1 MSSDLTK
8 IQSSFKSNLKF
19 HSTEKKS
26 ELDEIKIYKNLQ
38 KMDKNESKPQ
48 NIQKWYIRNRLSV
61 LELIEKFG
69 KLYEFTN
76 HTLYAAINF
85 TDKILTNENELNQK
99 NLTLIVIACCL
110 MASKF
115 VENDAFDI
123 DLNEVISITKSMNY
137 TIDDL
142 YQSEIYVVKKLN
154 YNLLIPS
161 VYEFIQYLNIIGVFY
176 QGEIKNIKRVSNDIQ
191 EITRKVMFH
200 EISLKYPNEVLAMG
214 IIKGIR
220 KKYDLDR
227 SNMKKI
233 LKRYNFT
240 YDKNLFDNC
249 YDDIRVVALGLKPKK
264 HHHHKKNKD
273 SDKKNKDNSNN
284 NDNNNIE
291 NNNKDNNENKN
302 KENLKK
308 TSFLRKSISSK
319 STKLYSSQLKTIEEN
334 PKNKREI
341 SSNKLNTIYEKD
353 LIKEE
358 EKKKIYH
365 RSNTKGKK
373 QSPNSSLDISSDE
386 DNKNHFEVHTEE
398 VNKRELDRTRKKK
411 LSVRIN
417 ESINQYFEDNS
428 PTSIKLSNQPIKKE
442 KDKSRKIKP
451 VNKDKINFPFSIKRA
466 KKISFVSPNYKS
478 NYDNI
483 EVNEKLYKTVE
494 MKNKKVEEEESEDDN
509 KFHKVKSQYDLKHNN
524 LNNQNTHFTQINN
537 KGYKTPIYI
546 EEK

>member
-1 MSSDLTK
+1 MSYQKSLSSDLSK
-8 IQSSFKSNLKF
+8 IKSSFKSNIKSNMF
-19 HSTEKKS
+19 EKKS
-26 ELDEIKIYKNLQ
+26 ELDEITIYKNLQ
-38 KMDKNESKPQ
+38 KIDKNETKPQ
-48 NIQKWYIRNRLSV
+48 NIPKWYIKNRLNV

-85 TDKILTNENELNQK
+85 TDKILINEEELNQK

-142 YQSEIYVVKKLN
+142 YQSEIYVVQKLN

-191 EITRKVMFH
+191 DITRKVMFH
-200 EISLKYPNEVLAMG
+200 EIALKYPNEVLAMG

-220 KKYDLDR
+220 KKYDLER

-233 LKRYNFT
+233 IKRYNFT
-240 YDKNLFDNC
+240 YDKSLFDNC
-249 YDDIRVVALGLKPKK
+249 YDDVRVVALGLKPKK
-264 HHHHKKNKD
+264 HHHHHHKD
-273 SDKKNKDNSNN
+273 KNKDNES
-284 NDNNNIE
+284 
-291 NNNKDNNENKN
+291 NKN
-302 KENLKK
+302 KENENINKEYNKK
-308 TSFLRKSISSK
+308 QKFVRKAVSSN
-319 STKLYSSQLKTIEEN
+319 TAKLFSSQLKTIEEYPN
-334 PKNKREI
+334 NKREK
-341 SSNKLNTIYEKD
+341 SSNKTNTMYEKD

-358 EKKKIYH
+358 EKQKYN
-365 RSNTKGKK
+365 RSNTKGKNK
-373 QSPNSSLDISSDE
+373 SPNSSIDISSE
-386 DNKNHFEVHTEE
+386 EENKNIFEVHNEE
-398 VNKRELDRTRKKK
+398 VNKRELLDRTKKK
-411 LSVRIN
+411 NLSVRIN

-428 PTSIKLSNQPIKKE
+428 PTSIKLTNQPIKKE
-442 KDKSRKIKP
+442 KEKSRKIKP

-478 NYDNI
+478 NYQNI
-483 EVNEKLYKTVE
+483 EVKEKLIKTVE
-494 MKNKKVEEEESEDDN
+494 MKNKKNEEEESDEDN
-509 KFHKVKSQYDLKHNN
+509 KFHKVKSSYDLKHNN
-524 LNNQNTHFTQINN
+524 LNNKNTHNTQINN

>member
-1 MSSDLTK
+1 MSYQKSLSSDLSK
-8 IQSSFKSNLKF
+8 IKSSLKSNLK
-19 HSTEKKS
+19 SNRYDKKS
-26 ELDEIKIYKNLQ
+26 ELDEITIYKNLQ
-38 KMDKNESKPQ
+38 KINKNETKPQ
-48 NIQKWYIRNRLSV
+48 NIPKWYIKNRLSV

-76 HTLYAAINF
+76 HTLYAAINY
-85 TDKILTNENELNQK
+85 TDKILLNENELSQK

-123 DLNEVISITKSMNY
+123 DLNEVISITKSMNF

-176 QGEIKNIKRVSNDIQ
+176 QGEIKDIKRVSNDIQ
-191 EITRKVMFH
+191 DITRKVMFH

-220 KKYDLDR
+220 KKYDLER
-227 SNMKKI
+227 SNMRKI

-249 YDDIRVVALGLKPKK
+249 YDDIRIVALGLKPKK
-264 HHHHKKNKD
+264 HHHK
-273 SDKKNKDNSNN
+273 DKKKDKDNE
-284 NDNNNIE
+284 ND
-291 NNNKDNNENKN
+291 KN
-302 KENLKK
+302 KENKK
-308 TSFLRKSISSK
+308 KINFARKTVSSK
-319 STKLYSSQLKTIEEN
+319 TTKLNNSQLKPIDEH
-334 PKNKREI
+334 PKHKREA

-353 LIKEE
+353 LLKEE
-358 EKKKIYH
+358 EKLKLYH
-365 RSNTKGKK
+365 RSNTKGKNK
-373 QSPNSSLDISSDE
+373 SPNSSLDIISSDE
-386 DNKNHFEVHTEE
+386 DNKNIFEVHNEE
-398 VNKRELDRTRKKK
+398 VNKRELIDRTKKK
-411 LSVRIN
+411 NLSVKIN
-417 ESINQYFEDNS
+417 ESVNQYFEDDT

-442 KDKSRKIKP
+442 KEKSRKIKP
-451 VNKDKINFPFSIKRA
+451 VNKDKINFPFSINRA

-478 NYDNI
+478 NYENI
-483 EVNEKLYKTVE
+483 EVKEKLYKTVE
-494 MKNKKVEEEESEDDN
+494 MKNKKNEEEESDDEN
-509 KFHKVKSQYDLKHNN
+509 KFHKVKSSYDLKHNN
-524 LNNQNTHFTQINN
+524 LNNKNTHNTQINY

>member
-1 MSSDLTK
+1 MSYQKSLSSDLSK
-8 IQSSFKSNLKF
+8 IKSSLKSNIKSNMF
-19 HSTEKKS
+19 EKKS
-26 ELDEIKIYKNLQ
+26 ELDEITIYKNLQ
-38 KMDKNESKPQ
+38 KIDKNETKPQ
-48 NIQKWYIRNRLSV
+48 NIPKWYIKNRLNV

-85 TDKILTNENELNQK
+85 TDKILINEEELNQK

-142 YQSEIYVVKKLN
+142 YQSEIYVVQKLN

-191 EITRKVMFH
+191 DITRKVMFH
-200 EISLKYPNEVLAMG
+200 EIALKYPNEVLAMG

-220 KKYDLDR
+220 KKYDLER

-233 LKRYNFT
+233 IKRYNFT
-240 YDKNLFDNC
+240 YDKSLFDNC

-264 HHHHKKNKD
+264 HHHHHHKD
-273 SDKKNKDNSNN
+273 KNKDNES
-284 NDNNNIE
+284 
-291 NNNKDNNENKN
+291 NKN
-302 KENLKK
+302 KENENNNKEYNK
-308 TSFLRKSISSK
+308 RQKFVRKAVSSN
-319 STKLYSSQLKTIEEN
+319 TAKLFSSQLKTIEEYPN
-334 PKNKREI
+334 NKREK
-341 SSNKLNTIYEKD
+341 SSNKTNTMYEKD

-358 EKKKIYH
+358 EKQKYN
-365 RSNTKGKK
+365 RSNTKGKNK
-373 QSPNSSLDISSDE
+373 SPNSSLDISSE
-386 DNKNHFEVHTEE
+386 EENKNIFEVHNEE
-398 VNKRELDRTRKKK
+398 VNKRELLDRTKKK
-411 LSVRIN
+411 NLSVRIN

-428 PTSIKLSNQPIKKE
+428 PTSIKLTNQPIKKE
-442 KDKSRKIKP
+442 KEKSRKIKP

-478 NYDNI
+478 NYQNI
-483 EVNEKLYKTVE
+483 EVKEKLIKTVE
-494 MKNKKVEEEESEDDN
+494 MKNKKNEEEESDEDN
-509 KFHKVKSQYDLKHNN
+509 KFHKVKSSYDLKHNN
-524 LNNQNTHFTQINN
+524 LNNKNTHNTQINN

>member
-1 MSSDLTK
+1 MSCQKSLSSDLSK
-8 IQSSFKSNLKF
+8 IKSSLKSNIKSNMF
-19 HSTEKKS
+19 EKKS
-26 ELDEIKIYKNLQ
+26 ELDEITIYKNLQ
-38 KMDKNESKPQ
+38 KIDKNETKPQ
-48 NIQKWYIRNRLSV
+48 NIPKWYIKNRLNV

-85 TDKILTNENELNQK
+85 TDKILINEEELNQK

-142 YQSEIYVVKKLN
+142 YQSEIYVVQKLN

-191 EITRKVMFH
+191 DITRKVMFH
-200 EISLKYPNEVLAMG
+200 EIALKYPNEVLAMG

-220 KKYDLDR
+220 KKYDLER

-233 LKRYNFT
+233 IKRYNFT
-240 YDKNLFDNC
+240 YDKSLFDNC

-264 HHHHKKNKD
+264 HHHHHHKD
-273 SDKKNKDNSNN
+273 KNKDNES
-284 NDNNNIE
+284 
-291 NNNKDNNENKN
+291 NKN
-302 KENLKK
+302 KENENNNKEYNKK
-308 TSFLRKSISSK
+308 QKFVRKAVSSN
-319 STKLYSSQLKTIEEN
+319 TAKLFSSQLKTIEEYPN
-334 PKNKREI
+334 NKREK
-341 SSNKLNTIYEKD
+341 SSNKTNTMYEKD

-358 EKKKIYH
+358 EKQKYN
-365 RSNTKGKK
+365 RSNTKGKNK
-373 QSPNSSLDISSDE
+373 SPNSSLDISSE
-386 DNKNHFEVHTEE
+386 EENKNIFEVHNEE
-398 VNKRELDRTRKKK
+398 VNKRELLDRTKKK
-411 LSVRIN
+411 NLSVRIN

-428 PTSIKLSNQPIKKE
+428 PTSIKLTNQPIKKE
-442 KDKSRKIKP
+442 KEKSRKIKP

-478 NYDNI
+478 NYQNI
-483 EVNEKLYKTVE
+483 EVKEKLIKTVE
-494 MKNKKVEEEESEDDN
+494 MKNKKNEEEESDEDN
-509 KFHKVKSQYDLKHNN
+509 KFHKVKSSYDLKHNN
-524 LNNQNTHFTQINN
+524 LNNKNTHNTQINN

>member
-1 MSSDLTK
+1 MSYQKSLSSDLSK
-8 IQSSFKSNLKF
+8 IKSSFKSNIKSNMF
-19 HSTEKKS
+19 EKKS
-26 ELDEIKIYKNLQ
+26 ELDEITIYKNLQ
-38 KMDKNESKPQ
+38 KIDKNETKPQ
-48 NIQKWYIRNRLSV
+48 NIPKWYIKNRLNV

-85 TDKILTNENELNQK
+85 TDKILINEEELNQK

-142 YQSEIYVVKKLN
+142 YQSEIYVVQKLN

-191 EITRKVMFH
+191 DITRKVMFH
-200 EISLKYPNEVLAMG
+200 EIALKYPNEVLAMG

-220 KKYDLDR
+220 KKYDLER

-233 LKRYNFT
+233 IKRYNFT
-240 YDKNLFDNC
+240 YDKSLFDNC

-264 HHHHKKNKD
+264 HHHHHHKD
-273 SDKKNKDNSNN
+273 KNKDNES
-284 NDNNNIE
+284 
-291 NNNKDNNENKN
+291 NKN
-302 KENLKK
+302 KENENINKEYNKK
-308 TSFLRKSISSK
+308 QKFVRKAVSSN
-319 STKLYSSQLKTIEEN
+319 TAKLFSSQLKTIEEYPN
-334 PKNKREI
+334 NKREK
-341 SSNKLNTIYEKD
+341 SSNKTNTMYEKD

-358 EKKKIYH
+358 EKQKYN
-365 RSNTKGKK
+365 RSNTKGKNK
-373 QSPNSSLDISSDE
+373 SPNSSLDISSE
-386 DNKNHFEVHTEE
+386 EENKNIFEVHNEE
-398 VNKRELDRTRKKK
+398 VNKRELLDRTKKK
-411 LSVRIN
+411 NLSVRIN

-428 PTSIKLSNQPIKKE
+428 PTSIKLTNQPIKKE
-442 KDKSRKIKP
+442 KEKSRKIKP

-478 NYDNI
+478 NYQNI
-483 EVNEKLYKTVE
+483 EVKEKLIKTVE
-494 MKNKKVEEEESEDDN
+494 MKNKKNEEEESDEDN
-509 KFHKVKSQYDLKHNN
+509 KFHKVKSSYDLKHNN
-524 LNNQNTHFTQINN
+524 LNNKNTHNTQINN

>member
-1 MSSDLTK
+1 M
-8 IQSSFKSNLKF
+8 F
-19 HSTEKKS
+19 EKKS
-26 ELDEIKIYKNLQ
+26 ELDEITIYKNLQ
-38 KMDKNESKPQ
+38 KIDKNETKPQ
-48 NIQKWYIRNRLSV
+48 NIPKWYIKNRLNV

-85 TDKILTNENELNQK
+85 TDKILINEEELNQK

-142 YQSEIYVVKKLN
+142 YQSEIYVVQKLN

-191 EITRKVMFH
+191 DITRKVMFH
-200 EISLKYPNEVLAMG
+200 EIALKYPNEVLAMG

-220 KKYDLDR
+220 KKYDLER

-233 LKRYNFT
+233 IKRYNFT
-240 YDKNLFDNC
+240 YDKSLFDNC

-264 HHHHKKNKD
+264 HHHHHHKD
-273 SDKKNKDNSNN
+273 KNKDNES
-284 NDNNNIE
+284 
-291 NNNKDNNENKN
+291 NKN
-302 KENLKK
+302 KENENNNKEYNKK
-308 TSFLRKSISSK
+308 QKFVRKAVSSN
-319 STKLYSSQLKTIEEN
+319 TAKLFSSQLKTIEEYPN
-334 PKNKREI
+334 NKREK
-341 SSNKLNTIYEKD
+341 SSNKTNTMYEKD

-358 EKKKIYH
+358 EKQKYN
-365 RSNTKGKK
+365 RSNTKGKNK
-373 QSPNSSLDISSDE
+373 SPNSSLDISSE
-386 DNKNHFEVHTEE
+386 EENKNIFEVHNEE
-398 VNKRELDRTRKKK
+398 VNKRELLDRTKKK
-411 LSVRIN
+411 NLSVRIN

-428 PTSIKLSNQPIKKE
+428 PTSIKLTNQPIKKE
-442 KDKSRKIKP
+442 KEKSRKIKP

-478 NYDNI
+478 NYQNI
-483 EVNEKLYKTVE
+483 EVKEKLIKTVE
-494 MKNKKVEEEESEDDN
+494 MKNKKNEEEESDEDN
-509 KFHKVKSQYDLKHNN
+509 KFHKVKSSYDLKHNN
-524 LNNQNTHFTQINN
+524 LNNKNTHNTQINN

>member
-1 MSSDLTK
+1 MSCQKSLSSDLSK
-8 IQSSFKSNLKF
+8 IKSSLKSNIKSNMF
-19 HSTEKKS
+19 EKKS
-26 ELDEIKIYKNLQ
+26 ELDEITIYKNLQ
-38 KMDKNESKPQ
+38 KIDKNETKPQ
-48 NIQKWYIRNRLSV
+48 NIPKWYIKNRLNV

-85 TDKILTNENELNQK
+85 TDKILINEEELNQK

-142 YQSEIYVVKKLN
+142 YQSEIYVVQKLN

-191 EITRKVMFH
+191 DITRKVMFH
-200 EISLKYPNEVLAMG
+200 EIALKYPNEVLAMG

-220 KKYDLDR
+220 KKYDLER

-233 LKRYNFT
+233 IKRYNFT
-240 YDKNLFDNC
+240 YDKSLFDNC

-264 HHHHKKNKD
+264 HHHHHHKD
-273 SDKKNKDNSNN
+273 KNKDNES
-284 NDNNNIE
+284 
-291 NNNKDNNENKN
+291 NKN
-302 KENLKK
+302 KENENINKEYNKK
-308 TSFLRKSISSK
+308 QKFVRKAVSSN
-319 STKLYSSQLKTIEEN
+319 TAKLFSSQLKTIEEYPN
-334 PKNKREI
+334 NKREK
-341 SSNKLNTIYEKD
+341 SSNKTNTMYEKD

-358 EKKKIYH
+358 EKQKYN
-365 RSNTKGKK
+365 RSNTKGKNK
-373 QSPNSSLDISSDE
+373 SPNSSLDISSE
-386 DNKNHFEVHTEE
+386 EENKNIFEVHNEE
-398 VNKRELDRTRKKK
+398 VNKRELLDRTKKK
-411 LSVRIN
+411 NLSVRIN

-428 PTSIKLSNQPIKKE
+428 PTSIKLTNQPIKKE
-442 KDKSRKIKP
+442 KEKSRKIKP

-478 NYDNI
+478 NYQNI
-483 EVNEKLYKTVE
+483 EVKEKLIKTVE
-494 MKNKKVEEEESEDDN
+494 MKNKKNEEEESDEDN
-509 KFHKVKSQYDLKHNN
+509 KFHKVKSSYDLKHNN
-524 LNNQNTHFTQINN
+524 LNNKNTHNTQINN

>member
-1 MSSDLTK
+1 MSCQKSLSSDLSK
-8 IQSSFKSNLKF
+8 IKSSLKSNIKSNMF
-19 HSTEKKS
+19 EKKS
-26 ELDEIKIYKNLQ
+26 ELDEITIYKNLQ
-38 KMDKNESKPQ
+38 KIDKNETKPQ
-48 NIQKWYIRNRLSV
+48 NIPKWYIKNRLNV

-85 TDKILTNENELNQK
+85 TDKILINEEELNQK

-142 YQSEIYVVKKLN
+142 YQSEIYVVQKLN

-191 EITRKVMFH
+191 DITRKVMFH
-200 EISLKYPNEVLAMG
+200 EIALKYPNEVLAMG

-220 KKYDLDR
+220 KKYDLER

-233 LKRYNFT
+233 IKRYNFT
-240 YDKNLFDNC
+240 YDKSLFDNC

-264 HHHHKKNKD
+264 HHHHHHKD
-273 SDKKNKDNSNN
+273 KNKDNES
-284 NDNNNIE
+284 
-291 NNNKDNNENKN
+291 NKN
-302 KENLKK
+302 KENENNNKEYNK
-308 TSFLRKSISSK
+308 RQKFVRKAVSSN
-319 STKLYSSQLKTIEEN
+319 TAKLFSSQLKTIEEYPN
-334 PKNKREI
+334 NKREK
-341 SSNKLNTIYEKD
+341 SSNKTNTMYEKD

-358 EKKKIYH
+358 EKQKYN
-365 RSNTKGKK
+365 RSNTKGKNK
-373 QSPNSSLDISSDE
+373 SPNSSLDISSE
-386 DNKNHFEVHTEE
+386 EENKNIFEVHNEE
-398 VNKRELDRTRKKK
+398 VNKRELLDRTKKK
-411 LSVRIN
+411 NLSVRIN

-428 PTSIKLSNQPIKKE
+428 PTSIKLTNQPIKKE
-442 KDKSRKIKP
+442 KEKSRKIKP

-478 NYDNI
+478 NYQNI
-483 EVNEKLYKTVE
+483 EVKEKLIKTVE
-494 MKNKKVEEEESEDDN
+494 MKNKKNEEEESDEDN
-509 KFHKVKSQYDLKHNN
+509 KFHKVKSSYDLKHNN
-524 LNNQNTHFTQINN
+524 LNNKNTHNTQINN

>member
-1 MSSDLTK
+1 MSYQKSLSSDLSK
-8 IQSSFKSNLKF
+8 IKSSFKSNIKSNMF
-19 HSTEKKS
+19 EKKS
-26 ELDEIKIYKNLQ
+26 ELDEITIYKNLQ
-38 KMDKNESKPQ
+38 KIDKNETKPQ
-48 NIQKWYIRNRLSV
+48 NIPKWYIKNRLNV

-85 TDKILTNENELNQK
+85 TDKILINEEELNQK

-142 YQSEIYVVKKLN
+142 YQSEIYVVQKLN

-191 EITRKVMFH
+191 DITRKVMFH
-200 EISLKYPNEVLAMG
+200 EIALKYPNEVLAMG

-220 KKYDLDR
+220 KKYDLER

-233 LKRYNFT
+233 IKRYNFT
-240 YDKNLFDNC
+240 YDKSLFDNC

-264 HHHHKKNKD
+264 HHHHHHKD
-273 SDKKNKDNSNN
+273 KNKDNES
-284 NDNNNIE
+284 
-291 NNNKDNNENKN
+291 NKN
-302 KENLKK
+302 KENENSNKEYNKK
-308 TSFLRKSISSK
+308 QKFVRKAVSSN
-319 STKLYSSQLKTIEEN
+319 TAKLFSSQLKTIEEYPN
-334 PKNKREI
+334 NKREK
-341 SSNKLNTIYEKD
+341 SSNKTNTMYEKD

-358 EKKKIYH
+358 EKQKYN
-365 RSNTKGKK
+365 RSNTKGKNK
-373 QSPNSSLDISSDE
+373 SPNSSLDISSE
-386 DNKNHFEVHTEE
+386 EENKNIFEVHNEE
-398 VNKRELDRTRKKK
+398 VNKRELLDRTKKK
-411 LSVRIN
+411 NLSVRIN

-428 PTSIKLSNQPIKKE
+428 PTSIKLTNQPIKKE
-442 KDKSRKIKP
+442 KEKSRKIKP

-478 NYDNI
+478 NYQNI
-483 EVNEKLYKTVE
+483 EVKEKLIKTVE
-494 MKNKKVEEEESEDDN
+494 MKNKKNEEEESDEDN
-509 KFHKVKSQYDLKHNN
+509 KFHKVKSSYDLKHNN
-524 LNNQNTHFTQINN
+524 LNNKNTHNTQINN

>member
-1 MSSDLTK
+1 MSCQKSLSSDLSK
-8 IQSSFKSNLKF
+8 IKSSFKSNIKSNMF
-19 HSTEKKS
+19 EKKS
-26 ELDEIKIYKNLQ
+26 ELDEITIYKNLQ
-38 KMDKNESKPQ
+38 KIDKNETKPQ
-48 NIQKWYIRNRLSV
+48 NIPKWYIKNRLNV

-85 TDKILTNENELNQK
+85 TDKILINEEELNQK

-142 YQSEIYVVKKLN
+142 YQSEIYVVQKLN

-191 EITRKVMFH
+191 DITRKVMFH
-200 EISLKYPNEVLAMG
+200 EIALKYPNEVLAMG

-220 KKYDLDR
+220 KKYDLER

-233 LKRYNFT
+233 IKRYNFT
-240 YDKNLFDNC
+240 YDKSLFDNC

-264 HHHHKKNKD
+264 HHHHHHKD
-273 SDKKNKDNSNN
+273 KNKDNES
-284 NDNNNIE
+284 
-291 NNNKDNNENKN
+291 NKN
-302 KENLKK
+302 KENENNNKEYNK
-308 TSFLRKSISSK
+308 RQKFVRKAVSSN
-319 STKLYSSQLKTIEEN
+319 TAKLFSSQLKTIEEYPN
-334 PKNKREI
+334 NKREK
-341 SSNKLNTIYEKD
+341 SSNKTNTMYEKD

-358 EKKKIYH
+358 EKQKYN
-365 RSNTKGKK
+365 RSNTKGKNK
-373 QSPNSSLDISSDE
+373 SPNSSLDISSE
-386 DNKNHFEVHTEE
+386 EENKNIFEVHNEE
-398 VNKRELDRTRKKK
+398 VNKRELLDRTKKK
-411 LSVRIN
+411 NLSVRIN

-428 PTSIKLSNQPIKKE
+428 PTSIKLTNQPIKKE
-442 KDKSRKIKP
+442 KEKSRKIKP

-478 NYDNI
+478 NYQNI
-483 EVNEKLYKTVE
+483 EVKEKLIKTVE
-494 MKNKKVEEEESEDDN
+494 MKNKKNEEEESDEDN
-509 KFHKVKSQYDLKHNN
+509 KFHKVKSSYDLKHNN
-524 LNNQNTHFTQINN
+524 LNNKNTHNTQINN

>member
-1 MSSDLTK
+1 MSCQKSLSSDLSK
-8 IQSSFKSNLKF
+8 IKSSLKSNIKSNMF
-19 HSTEKKS
+19 EKKS
-26 ELDEIKIYKNLQ
+26 ELDEITIYKNLQ
-38 KMDKNESKPQ
+38 KIDKNETKPQ
-48 NIQKWYIRNRLSV
+48 NIPKWYIKNRLNV

-85 TDKILTNENELNQK
+85 TDKILINEEELNQK

-142 YQSEIYVVKKLN
+142 YQSEIYVVQKLN

-191 EITRKVMFH
+191 DITRKVMFH
-200 EISLKYPNEVLAMG
+200 EIALKYPNEVLAMG

-220 KKYDLDR
+220 KKYDLER

-233 LKRYNFT
+233 IKRYNFT

-264 HHHHKKNKD
+264 HHHHHHKD
-273 SDKKNKDNSNN
+273 KNKDNES
-284 NDNNNIE
+284 
-291 NNNKDNNENKN
+291 NKN
-302 KENLKK
+302 KENENNNKEYNK
-308 TSFLRKSISSK
+308 RQKFVRKAVSSN
-319 STKLYSSQLKTIEEN
+319 TAKLFSSQLKTIEEYPN
-334 PKNKREI
+334 NKREK
-341 SSNKLNTIYEKD
+341 SSNKTNTMYEKD

-358 EKKKIYH
+358 EKQKYN
-365 RSNTKGKK
+365 RSNTKGKNK
-373 QSPNSSLDISSDE
+373 SPNSSLDISSE
-386 DNKNHFEVHTEE
+386 EENKNIFEVHNEE
-398 VNKRELDRTRKKK
+398 VNKRELLDRTKKK
-411 LSVRIN
+411 NLSVRIN

-428 PTSIKLSNQPIKKE
+428 PTSIKLTNQPIKKE
-442 KDKSRKIKP
+442 KEKSRKIKP

-478 NYDNI
+478 NYQNI
-483 EVNEKLYKTVE
+483 EVKEKLIKTVE
-494 MKNKKVEEEESEDDN
+494 MKNKKNEEEESDEDN
-509 KFHKVKSQYDLKHNN
+509 KFHKVKSSYDLKHNN
-524 LNNQNTHFTQINN
+524 LNNKNTHNTQINN